1 MTCTGK
7 IEVICLSQLCYIS
20 LFNNNIWVV
29 NYRSSISAKNVSFW
43 TVLVNRYI
51 ISKAGMAISGMQTS
65 ESPLITLAFF
75 SFTSKFQ
82 CRAGASEVSP
92 EPSLV
97 WCYIR
102 VSQKNTFFKFR
113 FGGRITGANGCPEAT
128 KKFQHYRQCNRHLTI
143 DFGPF

>member
-1 MTCTGK
+1 M
-7 IEVICLSQLCYIS
+7 LSVSEMVDVLDFDFDMEDGEKVANHFKKNFHPTSFSSS

-29 NYRSSISAKNVSFW
+29 KYRSSISAKNVSFW

-75 SFTSKFQ
+75 SFTSKCQ

-97 WCYIR
+97 
-102 VSQKNTFFKFR
+102 
-113 FGGRITGANGCPEAT
+113 
-128 KKFQHYRQCNRHLTI
+128 
-143 DFGPF
+143 